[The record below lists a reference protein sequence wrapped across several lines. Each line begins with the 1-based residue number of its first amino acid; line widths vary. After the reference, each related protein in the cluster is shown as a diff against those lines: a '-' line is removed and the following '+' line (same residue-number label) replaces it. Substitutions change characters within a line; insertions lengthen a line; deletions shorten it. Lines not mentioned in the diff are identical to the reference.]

1 VLEVLRALADRQLAA
16 GTVREEDL
24 EAVHH
29 IVREKVQEA
38 RRTGQE
44 DLEVVRRIGLGVARR
59 VQCDVAEAAGSPA
72 EDGHRIGRVED
83 LEEEH
88 RSLLGT
94 AVLVEGRSQVDR
106 SLAVGVLRS
115 CQFADSMSVL
125 LRILTRRLAI
135 ALLRSCAPWISE

>member
-1 VLEVLRALADRQLAA
+1 MLADKQLAA
-16 GTVREEDL
+16 GIDQEEDL

-29 IVREKVQEA
+29 TVREEVQEA

-72 EDGHRIGRVED
+72 EDGRRIGRVED

-94 AVLVEGRSQVDR
+94 ADLVEGRNRADR

-115 CQFADSMSVL
+115 CQFSVFKSVL
-125 LRILTRRLAI
+125 LRVLTRRLTI
-135 ALLRSCAPWISE
+135 SLLRSCAPWISE